1 MQLQHTTPVR
11 MMSAIREVIKPL
23 GKGIDW
29 RTWMSG
35 SNQGGS
41 QPDNDDQD
49 SNSGKSNKPKFSFYW
64 IYLVVA
70 LVFLVFVFFPRE
82 FAKETNWVQ
91 IEDWVKQG
99 DVESFKVINK
109 DFAYVYLKPSAL
121 DKERHKALKDNIFMN
136 PKQGPHYKVTI
147 GSAESFESKVQ
158 EAREQYLAQG
168 ENLPIN
174 YENRQYWGREI
185 LGWLVPIGL
194 IVLLWFFMMKRMS
207 GGGAGSQIFNIGKS
221 KATLLDKG
229 TTVDVTFDDVA
240 GLQEAKVEV
249 MEVVDFLKHPKKYTD
264 LGGKIPKGLLFVGP
278 PGTGK
283 TLLAKAVAGEA
294 NVPFFSISGSDFVE
308 MFVGVGASRVRDLF
322 KQAKEKAPCIVFID
336 EIDAIGRQR
345 GKNMMGGG
353 NDERENTLNQLLSEM
368 DGFSNNNGVILLA
381 ATNRPDVLDPALLRP
396 GRFDRQISIDK
407 PDIIGREEIFN
418 VHLQQIKA
426 GEDVDAKKLAQQTP
440 GFAGAEIANVCNEA
454 ALNSAR
460 KNKTVVDMQDFHDAV
475 DRVIGGLE
483 KKNKVISPHEKEIV
497 AYHEAGHAVVG
508 WFLENASPLL
518 KVSIVP
524 RGTAA
529 LGYAQYLPKEQYLYT
544 KEQLLDTVCM
554 ALGGRVAE
562 DITFG
567 RISTGAQN
575 DLERTT
581 KIAYDMVTV
590 YGMNERLGN
599 LSYVDTQGEYSFK
612 KPYSEETAELIDEEV
627 RKFINYAYERTRK
640 LLEEKQSLHDQ
651 VAQAL
656 LEHEVIHKAD
666 LERILGPRPFDETP
680 IYDQYYEK
688 NEQLRQ
694 QIEEQK
700 DRIQNQT
707 PEEEQTAEGEDA
719 DTPNKTDGQSGG
731 STNGKPPEQ
740 KDENKVAA
748 NGSGQKPA
756 EENEE
761 APDPSGSEKSD
772 SGTGKSSSSGSQS
785 S

>member
-1 MQLQHTTPVR
+1 
-11 MMSAIREVIKPL
+11 MSKLDEALASL
-23 GKGIDW
+23 GNPA
-29 RTWMSG
+29 RLFSLM
-35 SNQGGS
+35 GG
-41 QPDNDDQD
+41 NNQD
-49 SNSGKSNKPKFSFYW
+49 SNNSDNDNQNSDENKSNKPKFSFYW

-82 FAKETNWVQ
+82 FASETNWAQ
-91 IEDWVKQG
+91 IEDYIEKDDVK
-99 DVESFKVINK
+99 SFKVVNK
-109 DFAYVYLKPSAL
+109 DFAYVYLKPEAL
-121 DKERHKALKDNIFMN
+121 DEDRHKALKDKLFMN
-136 PKQGPHYKVTI
+136 PKKGPHYKVTI
-147 GSAESFESKVQ
+147 GSAESFEDKVE
-158 EAREQYLAQG
+158 EARNNYLASDQS
-168 ENLPIN
+168 LPIN
-174 YENRQYWGREI
+174 YENRQNWGREL
-185 LGWLVPIGL
+185 LGWLIPIGL

-207 GGGAGSQIFNIGKS
+207 GGGAGSQIFNIGKN

-229 TTVDVTFDDVA
+229 TSVDVTFDDVA

-264 LGGKIPKGLLFVGP
+264 LGGEIPKGLLLVGP

-345 GKNMMGGG
+345 GKNQMGGG

-368 DGFSNNNGVILLA
+368 DGFAGNNGVILVA

-407 PDIIGREEIFN
+407 PDVIGREEIFN
-418 VHLQQIKA
+418 VHLQKLKVS
-426 GEDVDAKKLAQQTP
+426 DSVDAKKIAQQTP

-460 KNKTVVDMQDFHDAV
+460 KNKEMVDMQDFQDAV

-483 KKNKVISPHEKEIV
+483 KKNKVISPEEKEIV

-508 WFLENASPLL
+508 WFLEHASPLL

-529 LGYAQYLPKEQYLYT
+529 LGYAQYLPREQYLYT

-581 KIAYDMVTV
+581 KIGYDMVTV

-599 LSYVDTQGEYSFK
+599 LSYVDSQGEFSFK

-627 RKFINYAYERTRK
+627 RKFINYAYDRTK
-640 LLEEKQSLHDQ
+640 QLLEEKKELHQQ

-666 LERILGPRPFDETP
+666 LEKILGPRPFDETSV
-680 IYDQYYEK
+680 YDQYVEK
-688 NEQLRQ
+688 NEELKQ
-694 QIEEQK
+694 QIAEQK

-707 PEEEQTAEGEDA
+707 PEAEQEAQEESTSSDSDSDDKGESNGQH
-719 DTPNKTDGQSGG
+719 PKTE
-731 STNGKPPEQ
+731 TNGKPDSDSNGEDESQ
-740 KDENKVAA
+740 KE
-748 NGSGQKPA
+748 KPA
-756 EENEE
+756 EAEQHK
-761 APDPSGSEKSD
+761 A
-772 SGTGKSSSSGSQS
+772 SSSNPGSRS
-785 S
+785 

>member
-1 MQLQHTTPVR
+1 
-11 MMSAIREVIKPL
+11 MMNPNNSHMAAT
-23 GKGIDW
+23 GKIA
-29 RTWMSG
+29 RFFNMM
-35 SNQGGS
+35 GGDKQDNKDS
-41 QPDNDDQD
+41 DNDNQD
-49 SNSGKSNKPKFSFYW
+49 SDGNKSNRPKFSFYW

-70 LVFLVFVFFPRE
+70 LIFLVFVFFPRE
-82 FAKETNWVQ
+82 FAKDTNWVDVK
-91 IEDWVKQG
+91 DWIKKNEVK
-99 DVESFKVINK
+99 SFKVINK
-109 DFAYVYLKPSAL
+109 DFAYVYLKPEAI
-121 DKERHKALKDNIFMN
+121 DKDHHKAVKDKIFMN
-136 PKQGPHYKVTI
+136 SEKGPHYKVTI
-147 GSAESFESKVQ
+147 GSAESFERKVE
-158 EAREQYLAQG
+158 EAREQYLAKG
-168 ENLPIN
+168 ESLPVN
-174 YENRQYWGREI
+174 YENRQYWGREL
-185 LGWLVPIGL
+185 LGWLIPIGL

-207 GGGAGSQIFNIGKS
+207 GGGAGSQIFNIGKN

-229 TTVDVTFDDVA
+229 TSVDVTFDDVA

-264 LGGKIPKGLLFVGP
+264 LGGKIPKGMLLVGP

-283 TLLAKAVAGEA
+283 TLLAKAIAGEA

-368 DGFSNNNGVILLA
+368 DGFSSNNGVILVA

-418 VHLQQIKA
+418 VHLQQIKVA
-426 GEDVDAKKLAQQTP
+426 DDVDAKKIAHQTP

-454 ALNSAR
+454 ALNCAR
-460 KNKTVVDMQDFHDAV
+460 KNKEKVDMQDFQDAV

-483 KKNKVISPHEKEIV
+483 KKNKVITPEEKEIV

-508 WFLENASPLL
+508 WFLEHASPLL

-529 LGYAQYLPKEQYLYT
+529 LGYAQYLPREQYLYT

-612 KPYSEETAELIDEEV
+612 KPYSDTTAELIDEEV

-640 LLEEKQSLHDQ
+640 LLEEKKELHDQ

-666 LERILGPRPFDETP
+666 LERILGPRPFDETS
-680 IYDQYYEK
+680 IYDQHVEK
-688 NEQLRQ
+688 NEELKQ

-707 PEEEQTAEGEDA
+707 PEAEQEAEEEEKDDDA
-719 DTPNKTDGQSGG
+719 SDDQKDGPS
-731 STNGKPPEQ
+731 NGKAKESEEASQNSP
-740 KDENKVAA
+740 DEHVQDEKE
-748 NGSGQKPA
+748 KPA
-756 EENEE
+756 EPTAAEHRTQQHK
-761 APDPSGSEKSD
+761 PS
-772 SGTGKSSSSGSQS
+772 SSSSGSHS

>member
-1 MQLQHTTPVR
+1 
-11 MMSAIREVIKPL
+11 
-23 GKGIDW
+23 
-29 RTWMSG
+29 MSG
-35 SNQGGS
+35 GNQEGNDSGDDK
-41 QPDNDDQD
+41 DN
-49 SNSGKSNKPKFSFYW
+49 NSSKSNRPKFSFYW

-70 LVFLVFVFFPRE
+70 LVFLVFLFFPRE
-82 FAKETNWVQ
+82 FAKDTNWVQ
-91 IEDWVKQG
+91 IEKWIKKG
-99 DVESFKVINK
+99 DVKSFKVVNNK
-109 DFAYVYLKPSAL
+109 FAYVFLKPEAV
-121 DKERHKALKDNIFMN
+121 DNDRHKQLQDNLFMD
-136 PKQGPHYKVTI
+136 PKKGPHYKVTI
-147 GSAESFESKVQ
+147 GSAENFESKVDK
-158 EAREQYLAQG
+158 ARKAYLAEGQ
-168 ENLPIN
+168 NLPVN

-207 GGGAGSQIFNIGKS
+207 GGGAGSQIFNIGKN

-264 LGGKIPKGLLFVGP
+264 LGGKIPKGMLLVGP

-368 DGFSNNNGVILLA
+368 DGFSGNNGVILVA

-418 VHLQQIKA
+418 VHLQQIKVA
-426 GEDVDAKKLAQQTP
+426 DDVDAKKIAHQTP

-460 KNKTVVDMQDFHDAV
+460 KNKEMVDMKDFNDAV

-483 KKNKVISPHEKEIV
+483 KKNKVITPEEKEIV

-508 WFLENASPLL
+508 WFLEHASPLL

-529 LGYAQYLPKEQYLYT
+529 LGYAQYLPREQYLYT

-590 YGMNERLGN
+590 YGMNEKLGN

-612 KPYSEETAELIDEEV
+612 KPYSDTTAELIDEEV
-627 RKFINYAYERTRK
+627 RKFINSAYERTRE
-640 LLEEKQSLHDQ
+640 LLEEKKDLHDQ

-666 LERILGPRPFDETP
+666 LEKILGPRPFDETSV
-680 IYDQYYEK
+680 YDQYIEK
-688 NEQLRQ
+688 DQELKQ

-707 PEEEQTAEGEDA
+707 PEAEQESDQSESYS
-719 DTPNKTDGQSGG
+719 NKGKEQNDESG
-731 STNGKPPEQ
+731 SSNGKPI
-740 KDENKVAA
+740 DHNNGAKVSP
-748 NGSGQKPA
+748 NGSGEKPS
-756 EENEE
+756 E
-761 APDPSGSEKSD
+761 SGEDTSGPTSDSEKE
-772 SGTGKSSSSGSQS
+772 GTSTHNSSSSSSKSSS
-785 S
+785 

>member
-1 MQLQHTTPVR
+1 MQSFLN
-11 MMSAIREVIKPL
+11 MMSGGNQE
-23 GKGIDW
+23 GND
-29 RTWMSG
+29 SG
-35 SNQGGS
+35 D
-41 QPDNDDQD
+41 DNDNN
-49 SNSGKSNKPKFSFYW
+49 SNKSNGPKFSFYW

-70 LVFLVFVFFPRE
+70 LVFLVFLFFPRD
-82 FAKETNWVQ
+82 FAKDTNWVQ
-91 IEDWVKQG
+91 IEKWIKNG
-99 DVESFKVINK
+99 DVKSFKVINK
-109 DFAYVYLKPSAL
+109 DFAYVYLKPDAV
-121 DKERHKALKDNIFMN
+121 DNDRHKDLQDNLFMD
-136 PKQGPHYKVTI
+136 PKKGPHYRVTI
-147 GSAESFESKVQ
+147 GSAENFEGKVD
-158 EAREQYLAQG
+158 EARKAYLAEG
-168 ENLPIN
+168 ENLPVN

-207 GGGAGSQIFNIGKS
+207 GGGAGSQIFNIGKN

-264 LGGKIPKGLLFVGP
+264 LGGKIPKGMLLVGP

-368 DGFSNNNGVILLA
+368 DGFSGNNGVILVA

-418 VHLQQIKA
+418 VHLQQIKVDD
-426 GEDVDAKKLAQQTP
+426 DVDAKKIAHQTP

-454 ALNSAR
+454 ALNAAR
-460 KNKTVVDMQDFHDAV
+460 KNKEVVDMQDFNDAV

-483 KKNKVISPHEKEIV
+483 KKNKVITPEEKEIV
-497 AYHEAGHAVVG
+497 AYHEAGHAVIG
-508 WFLENASPLL
+508 WFLEHASPLL

-529 LGYAQYLPKEQYLYT
+529 LGYAQYLPREQYLYT

-590 YGMNERLGN
+590 YGMNEKLGN
-599 LSYVDTQGEYSFK
+599 LSYVDNQGEYSFK
-612 KPYSEETAELIDEEV
+612 KPYSDTTAELIDEEV
-627 RKFINYAYERTRK
+627 RKFINSAYERTRE
-640 LLEEKQSLHDQ
+640 LLEEKKALHDQ

-666 LERILGPRPFDETP
+666 LEKILGPRPFDETS
-680 IYDQYYEK
+680 IYDQYIEK
-688 NEQLRQ
+688 DQELKQ

-707 PEEEQTAEGEDA
+707 PEAEQEAQTDSSDKGD
-719 DTPNKTDGQSGG
+719 DDKTSDSR
-731 STNGKPPEQ
+731 SSNGKPKKPSNGA
-740 KDENKVAA
+740 KTGA
-748 NGSGQKPA
+748 NGAGGKPT
-756 EENEE
+756 ETE
-761 APDPSGSEKSD
+761 DDQSD
-772 SGTGKSSSSGSQS
+772 SSNTPEKEDTPTHNSSSSSNS